1 MTGMRKFTVV
11 TLALLLAVG
20 LSAQKS
26 APTPP
31 TSNEL
36 IAAATK
42 KAKAEGKNV
51 MVIFHASWCGW
62 CKKLDAFMAQPEM
75 KPLFGKSLEVV
86 HLVVMESPEN
96 KALENPGS
104 AEKLA
109 TLGGTNSGIP
119 YFAILD
125 TSGRTL
131 VTSKAPS
138 EKSKDGANIGHP
150 VVPEEIAWFM
160 TMLEKGAPKLSVAD
174 RAKIKKALEAQK
186 V

>member
-1 MTGMRKFTVV
+1 MRKLTVV

-20 LSAQKS
+20 LSAQKTS
-26 APTPP
+26 PTPP

-36 IAAATK
+36 IATATK
-42 KAKAEGKNV
+42 KAKAGGKNV

-62 CKKLDAFMAQPEM
+62 CKKMDAFMAQSEM

-131 VTSKAPS
+131 ITSKAPS

-150 VVPEEIAWFM
+150 VAPEEIAWFM
-160 TMLEKGAPKLSVAD
+160 TMLEKGAPKLSAAD
-174 RAKIKKALEAQK
+174 RAKIRKALEAQK